1 MKDNRD
7 AAVPHGMTTGRDP
20 GADRDEQGEVTA

>member
-7 AAVPHGMTTGRDP
+7 AAVPDGMTTGRHP
-20 GADRDEQGEVTA
+20 GAGRNEQGEVTA

>member
-7 AAVPHGMTTGRDP
+7 AAVHHGPTIGRGP
-20 GADRDEQGEVTA
+20 GVGRDEQGEVTA